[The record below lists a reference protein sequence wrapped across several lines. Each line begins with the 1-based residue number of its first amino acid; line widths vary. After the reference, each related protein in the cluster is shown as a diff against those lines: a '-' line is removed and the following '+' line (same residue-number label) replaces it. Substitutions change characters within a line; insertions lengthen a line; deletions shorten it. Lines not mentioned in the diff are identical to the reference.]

1 MNDSRVGNEDSQVPG
16 TTYPSDLH
24 KDTTADK
31 VFRFGCGVIVGGLV
45 TVSGLVAYS
54 MPGVALVTLASPPG
68 GEVILLVGVPLAVGV
83 AALLG
88 GNRLIESCLEWLRKL
103 V

>member
-1 MNDSRVGNEDSQVPG
+1 MNDSPVGNEGPEVQG
-16 TTYPSDLH
+16 TAHANDLH

-31 VFRFGCGVIVGGLV
+31 VFRFGCGVAVAGLV

-54 MPGVALVTLASPPG
+54 MPGAALVPLASLPG
-68 GEVILLVGVPLAVGV
+68 GAVILLVGVPLAAGV
-83 AALLG
+83 AAVLG
-88 GNRLIESCLEWLRKL
+88 GNRLIESSLEWLRKL